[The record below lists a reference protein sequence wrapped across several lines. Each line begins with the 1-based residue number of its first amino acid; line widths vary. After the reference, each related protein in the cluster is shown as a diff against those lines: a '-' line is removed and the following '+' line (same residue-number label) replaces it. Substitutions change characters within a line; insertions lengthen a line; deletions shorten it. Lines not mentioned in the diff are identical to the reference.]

1 VGSNPATPTSRPA
14 PAGLLPFPAPAP
26 SYAPVYL
33 ERRITAGNTMTE
45 ALRALERR
53 LSDVVCRSL
62 LADAQPAAS
71 ATQLADAA

>member
-45 ALRALERR
+45 ALRR